1 VSETS
6 PTGIIEDRVAR
17 LRLRSSPDTLTI
29 AGIAARLPL
38 PRPADVGISH
48 TADRSRIY
56 ARLAA
61 AVCGI
66 GIRRG
71 RSIYSRSRV
80 LTPCSLHVGCCR
92 EPRSRILHLIR
103 VSLALTETV
112 AVQVYGL
119 VIVMDLLASGP
130 SLNLFQLTQMGIPC
144 KGRIGSS
151 RLERFPSGKDISSR
165 PRIALSP
172 TQNCVSSGFEGYETS
187 PVSGVLR

>member
-1 VSETS
+1 M
-6 PTGIIEDRVAR
+6 IEDRVAR
-17 LRLRSSPDTLTI
+17 LRLRSSPDTITI
-29 AGIAARLPL
+29 AGIAARLPV

-48 TADRSRIY
+48 TAARSRTCLY

-61 AVCGI
+61 FVRGI

-71 RSIYSRSRV
+71 WSIYSRSRV

-92 EPRSRILHLIR
+92 ESRSRILHLIR

-112 AVQVYGL
+112 AVQFYGL
-119 VIVMDLLASGP
+119 VIVMDLLASGR
-130 SLNLFQLTQMGIPC
+130 SLDLFQLTQMGIPC

-165 PRIALSP
+165 PRFALSP
-172 TQNCVSSGFEGYETS
+172 TQNPVPSVFERYEIS